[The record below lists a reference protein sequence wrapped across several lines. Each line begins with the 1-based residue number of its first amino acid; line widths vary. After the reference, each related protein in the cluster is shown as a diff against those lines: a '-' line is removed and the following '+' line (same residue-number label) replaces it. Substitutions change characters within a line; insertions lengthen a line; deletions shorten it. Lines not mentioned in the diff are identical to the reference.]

1 MAPIDSTDQDLLFA
15 FNGNTVTAK
24 PGDTVATALYR
35 SGLRTF
41 THSYEHGRPRGLL
54 CLTGNC
60 PNCMVNVDGIP
71 NVRSC
76 TVPVR
81 NGLTVLSQNQN
92 VYRGLDSP
100 AVKPFAP
107 APPLIESEQ
116 HYEHQYLQFD
126 VVVVGAGRSG
136 LEAALEAASRGVSV
150 ALLEKESSLGGYV
163 RSASQSEA
171 SIQTLIETLI
181 ARVEAHANITT
192 CVNTSCFGL
201 YEGNLLGAVQIDPTK
216 PNAETLL
223 HLRAASVVV
232 ATGAYET
239 QLLFANNDLPGVML
253 SSAVLRLLHKHA
265 IVPGK
270 RAVLIGDSVRCASV
284 QADLIAA
291 GVTVAAT
298 LGVDS
303 VVSARGEDHVTGH
316 VTGVVTEAASYDADL
331 VVMCGPLVP
340 DIGLLA
346 QTRAPL
352 RWSPEQGAFLAES
365 LPPAITVV
373 GAAAGE
379 GIVNQPY
386 APPPSAQA
394 PNAMACLC
402 MDVSGQDVKDT
413 IDAGMG
419 HIEIIKRFTK
429 LGKSA
434 CQGRMC
440 QTAAVRLSSQIT
452 GQTIA
457 QVGATVARPP
467 APPVTLGALAGM
479 RHHPI
484 RKTPMHDQHDQLG
497 AVWMDLGD
505 WKRPR
510 CYDPAGLGDQAACV
524 EQEYRA
530 VRERAGV
537 IDVSTLGKIE
547 VKGPD
552 AGRLLDLVFTH
563 KFSTLPIGR
572 VRYSVLCD
580 ELGTIVD
587 DGTISRIDD
596 QIFFVTT
603 TTGNADFVYQ
613 WLEWWAAAAG
623 WKVTIVNLTAGL
635 ASMNLAGPLARG
647 VLAKLTGCDLS
658 TAAFPYMDWRQAT
671 VAGVPAT
678 MMRIGFVGEM
688 GWEIVV
694 AAEYGSHLWQQ
705 ILSAGAEVDL
715 RPFGV
720 ETQRVLRLE
729 KKHIIV
735 GVDTDALS
743 NPYEAGM
750 AWVAK
755 LDKPDFIGKVALTK
769 LKQTPSERVLVGFE
783 LEGATAPPDG
793 SPILVKNEPVGWAT
807 SVRYSWEKKKV
818 IGMAWVTP
826 DQAKQGTSITLR
838 SDGVDF
844 AAHVV
849 EEVFYDPAGTR
860 LKI

>member
-1 MAPIDSTDQDLLFA
+1 MNQPDVLFA
-15 FNGNTVTAK
+15 FNGKAVAAK

-35 SGLRTF
+35 SGVRTF

-54 CLTGNC
+54 CLTGSC

-81 NGLTVLSQNQN
+81 AGLTVLSQNQN
-92 VYRGLDSP
+92 VYRGFDSP
-100 AVKPFAP
+100 VVKRFAP
-107 APPLIESEQ
+107 APQLVESEQ
-116 HYEHQYLQFD
+116 HYEHVYLQFD
-126 VVVVGAGRSG
+126 VVVMGAGRSG
-136 LEAALEAASRGVSV
+136 LGAALAAAARGVQV
-150 ALLEKESSLGGYV
+150 ALLEKEPALGGHE
-163 RSASQSEA
+163 RSTSQPA
-171 SIQTLIETLI
+171 PSIEMLMAQ
-181 ARVEAHANITT
+181 VQAHANIATF
-192 CVNTSCFGL
+192 VNTSCFGL
-201 YEGNLLGAVQIDPTK
+201 YEGNLLGAVQVDHTK

-223 HLRAASVVV
+223 HLRAANVVV
-232 ATGAYET
+232 AAGAYET
-239 QLLFANNDLPGVML
+239 QLLFANNDLPGIML
-253 SSAVLRLLHKHA
+253 STAVLRLLHQHS

-270 RAVLIGDSVRCASV
+270 RAVLIGDAPRCISVE
-284 QADLIAA
+284 ADLVAA
-291 GVTVAAT
+291 GVAVVAT
-298 LGVDS
+298 LPVES
-303 VVSARGEDHVTGH
+303 VVNARGEDHVTG
-316 VTGVVTEAASYDADL
+316 VVTDTGAYDADL

-340 DIGLLA
+340 DVGLLA

-352 RWSPEQGAFLAES
+352 RWSQEQGVFLADS
-365 LPPAITVV
+365 LPASVSVV

-379 GIVNQPY
+379 GVVNQPY
-386 APPPSAQA
+386 TPPPSAQTS
-394 PNAMACLC
+394 NAIACLC

-440 QTAAVRLSSQIT
+440 QTAAARLSSQIT
-452 GQTIA
+452 GQSIA
-457 QVGATVARPP
+457 QVGTTVARPP

-479 RHHPI
+479 RHHPV
-484 RKTPMHDQHDQLG
+484 RKTPMHELHDQLG

-510 CYDPAGLGDQAACV
+510 YYDPTGQNDRAALRDPAALSNQDKCV

-547 VKGPD
+547 VKGAD

-563 KFSTLPIGR
+563 KFSTLPKGR

-587 DGTISRIDD
+587 DGTISRMDEEL
-596 QIFFVTT
+596 FFVTT
-603 TTGNADFVYQ
+603 TTGNADFVHQ

-623 WKVTIVNLTAGL
+623 WKVTITNLTAGL

-647 VLAKLTGCDLS
+647 VLAKLTDCDLS
-658 TAAFPYMDWRQAT
+658 TAAFPYMDWRQAN
-671 VAGVPAT
+671 VGGVPAT

-705 ILSAGAEVDL
+705 ILSTGADVDL

-755 LDKPDFIGKVALTK
+755 LDKPDFIGKVALTR
-769 LKQTPSERVLVGFE
+769 LKQTPPERVLVGFE
-783 LEGATAPPDG
+783 LAGLVAPPDG
-793 SPILVKNEPVGWAT
+793 SPVLVNKEPVGWAT

-826 DQAKQGTSITLR
+826 EEAKQGTSITLR
-838 SDGVDF
+838 SDGEDF
-844 AAHVV
+844 AANVV
-849 EEVFYDPAGTR
+849 DEVFYDPTGTR